1 MKDIIIIRTK
11 IKKSKKKKKKQTI
24 LEQSR
29 IVERS
34 NG

>member
-11 IKKSKKKKKKQTI
+11 IKKSKKKKKQTI